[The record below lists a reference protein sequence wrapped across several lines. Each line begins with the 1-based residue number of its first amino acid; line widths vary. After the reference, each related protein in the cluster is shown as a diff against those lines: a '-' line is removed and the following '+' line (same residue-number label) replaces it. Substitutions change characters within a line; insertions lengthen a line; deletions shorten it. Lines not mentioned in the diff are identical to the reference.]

1 MLTASATVRV
11 QLNLPAQL
19 SCLEHFLRHSRSLK
33 SDLKRSLLSLLE
45 ASFRRGTWLL
55 GPQEKSGV
63 KSIQVVE
70 KGEQEDTR
78 WKGGN
83 TQ

>member
-19 SCLEHFLRHSRSLK
+19 SCLEHFLRHPRSLK
-33 SDLKRSLLSLLE
+33 SDLRTSFLSLLE

-55 GPQEKSGV
+55 APQEKPGV
-63 KSIQVVE
+63 KNIQVVE
-70 KGEQEDTR
+70 KGGHEVER
-78 WKGGN
+78 RE
-83 TQ
+83 